1 MKAETINYSNQE
13 HNYSMETVA
22 NIIGKM
28 GGCKEQ
34 ISALIAE
41 IALLGTSYCH
51 SFRLATREAREESQ
65 EPKF

>member
-1 MKAETINYSNQE
+1 
-13 HNYSMETVA
+13 METVA

-34 ISALIAE
+34 ISALIADV
-41 IALLGTSYCH
+41 ALLGTSYCH